1 MNSGVVGAVALL
13 AVGGALYLGSTY
25 LGDYFAGQ
33 NAATQQAAVE
43 ETVEAGETADS
54 SSQALALV
62 PETAETAVEDAAEA
76 VTDMADGAANTAAE
90 TAEDAMDTVTDMA
103 EGAASAVAETAE
115 DAVDAVTDLAEG
127 AADAVTQT
135 VTETADAVSEAADD
149 ATEDMTDTMAETMTE
164 DIAETAMLTDEAAQE
179 VLENLGSDLP
189 ETASEPGT
197 TPVLDVVR
205 VEPSGEVLIAGNAPQ
220 GERVGLV
227 YNNEVVAEAE
237 VTEGGDFVLVPDEAL
252 PTGEG
257 TLEVVVIDQEGNREA
272 QSDEQVALVLP
283 EEGNQAGFL
292 VGVLRP
298 GEPVE
303 IIEREAPEAEAD
315 ATEVASVA
323 EPTSAADE
331 IADATSSQTE
341 TPAEVETAARAD
353 SEAAVETDTVSPFV
367 VVDAIELEGQEI
379 WIAGASVPGTVIRL
393 YQDNELLGET
403 ITGEQGRY
411 LFEGTLRDATGD
423 VTVRADALATGSAD
437 VIARA
442 EVPFE
447 MPGIDVAAVPE
458 DAAAEAVETAS
469 EAAGTVAETASA
481 AAEAVADA
489 AAEASESASETATN
503 VAEAAGDA
511 IADTASEVADAVQSA
526 TDSATTAD
534 TTAETAATQSA
545 STETETAATAPTTA
559 PASTSE
565 TAASQPASNVEVAA
579 STPAAASTER
589 VSVLDTGR
597 VIIRRG
603 DNLWRL
609 SRRVFGQGIRYT
621 SIYDANRDQIRDPAL
636 IFPGQVFELP
646 TPQAEWGEVPGVDAL
661 EPDQIPGSE
670 VVQN

>member
-62 PETAETAVEDAAEA
+62 PDTAETAVEDAAEA
-76 VTDMADGAANTAAE
+76 VTDMAEGAANTAAE
-90 TAEDAMDTVTDMA
+90 TAEDAMD
-103 EGAASAVAETAE
+103 
-115 DAVDAVTDLAEG
+115 AVTDLAES

-164 DIAETAMLTDEAAQE
+164 DMTETAMLTDEAAQE

-315 ATEVASVA
+315 TTEVASVA

-331 IADATSSQTE
+331 TADATSSQTE

-423 VTVRADALATGSAD
+423 VTVRADALAAGSAD

-458 DAAAEAVETAS
+458 DAASEAVETAS
-469 EAAGTVAETASA
+469 EAAEAVAETASA

-489 AAEASESASETATN
+489 AAEASESVNETATD

-534 TTAETAATQSA
+534 TTSETAATQSA
-545 STETETAATAPTTA
+545 STENETAATAPTTA
-559 PASTSE
+559 PANTSE
-565 TAASQPASNVEVAA
+565 TAAGQPASNVEVAA
-579 STPAAASTER
+579 STPAASTER

-661 EPDQIPGSE
+661 EPDQIPGPD

>member
-25 LGDYFAGQ
+25 LGDYFADR
-33 NAATQQAAVE
+33 NAATQQAAE
-43 ETVEAGETADS
+43 ESAEPSD
-54 SSQALALV
+54 ALALV
-62 PETAETAVEDAAEA
+62 PESAETAVEEAAEA
-76 VTDMADGAANTAAE
+76 MAE
-90 TAEDAMDTVTDMA
+90 TAE
-103 EGAASAVAETAE
+103 GAADAVAETA
-115 DAVDAVTDLAEG
+115 DSAVDAVTDLAEG
-127 AADAVTQT
+127 AADAVTET
-135 VTETADAVSEAADD
+135 ATETADSASEAAGE
-149 ATEDMTDTMAETMTE
+149 ATEDMAETMADEMT
-164 DIAETAMLTDEAAQE
+164 ETAMLTEEAAQE
-179 VLENLGSDLP
+179 VLQNLGSDLP

-237 VTEGGDFVLVPDEAL
+237 VTEGGDFVLVPEEAL
-252 PTGEG
+252 PSGEG
-257 TLEVVVIDQEGNREA
+257 TLEVVVIDPDGNREA

-283 EEGNQAGFL
+283 EEGNEAGFL

-303 IIEREAPEAEAD
+303 IIEREAPEAEAG

-331 IADATSSQTE
+331 TADATPSETE
-341 TPAEVETAARAD
+341 TTAEVDTAARAEP
-353 SEAAVETDTVSPFV
+353 EATVETDVVSPFV

-379 WIAGASVPGTVIRL
+379 WIAGASIPGTIIRL

-423 VTVRADALATGSAD
+423 VTVRADALATGSAA

-447 MPGIDVAAVPE
+447 MPGIEMAAVAA
-458 DAAAEAVETAS
+458 DAAS
-469 EAAGTVAETASA
+469 EAAETVAETASA
-481 AAEAVADA
+481 AGEAVADA
-489 AAEASESASETATN
+489 TSGAAESLSETAAD

-511 IADTASEVADAVQSA
+511 IAETASEVADAVQSA
-526 TDSATTAD
+526 TDSATTAG
-534 TTAETAATQSA
+534 TTTETAETESAT
-545 STETETAATAPTTA
+545 TETETAATAPTTT

-565 TAASQPASNVEVAA
+565 TAASEPASNVEVAA
-579 STPAAASTER
+579 STPAATNTER

-636 IFPGQVFELP
+636 IFPGQVFDLP
-646 TPQAEWGEVPGVDAL
+646 TPQEEWGEVPGVEAL
-661 EPDQIPGSE
+661 EPDQIPGPD

>member
-25 LGDYFAGQ
+25 LGDYFADR

-43 ETVEAGETADS
+43 ETAEPSD
-54 SSQALALV
+54 ALALV
-62 PETAETAVEDAAEA
+62 PDSAESAVEDAAEA
-76 VTDMADGAANTAAE
+76 VAE
-90 TAEDAMDTVTDMA
+90 TAE
-103 EGAASAVAETAE
+103 S
-115 DAVDAVTDLAEG
+115 AVDAVTDMAES
-127 AADAVTQT
+127 AVTDMA
-135 VTETADAVSEAADD
+135 ESAADAVSEAVDE
-149 ATEDMTDTMAETMTE
+149 ATEDMAETMPE
-164 DIAETAMLTDEAAQE
+164 EMAETAMLTDEAAQE
-179 VLENLGSDLP
+179 VLENLGSDRP

-227 YNNEVVAEAE
+227 FNNEVVAEAE
-237 VTEGGDFVLVPDEAL
+237 VTEGGDFVLVPEEAL
-252 PTGEG
+252 PAGEG
-257 TLEVVVIDQEGNREA
+257 TLEVVVIDQDGNREA

-283 EEGNQAGFL
+283 EEGNEAGFL

-303 IIEREAPEAEAD
+303 IIEREAPVAD
-315 ATEVASVA
+315 AGETEIAAVA
-323 EPTSAADE
+323 EPATATDE
-331 IADATSSQTE
+331 TADASEMADAAPSE
-341 TPAEVETAARAD
+341 TVATAEVETAARTEPEATVEAD
-353 SEAAVETDTVSPFV
+353 AISPFV

-411 LFEGTLRDATGD
+411 LFEGTLRDATGE
-423 VTVRADALATGSAD
+423 VTVRADALATGSAN

-447 MPGIDVAAVPE
+447 MPGIDVAAT
-458 DAAAEAVETAS
+458 AAAEDAVSDAVEAANTAT
-469 EAAGTVAETASA
+469 ETVAESATAAGA
-481 AAEAVADA
+481 ALADA
-489 AAEASESASETATN
+489 AADTAASVSETAAD

-511 IADTASEVADAVQSA
+511 MTEAASEVADAVQTA
-526 TDSATTAD
+526 TDSVTTAD
-534 TTAETAATQSA
+534 TTTESATTETAATEA
-545 STETETAATAPTTA
+545 ATAETETAAAETTA
-559 PASTSE
+559 ATTPASTSPSTSE
-565 TAASQPASNVEVAA
+565 TATSSGDTAATTEPASTSEVAA

-621 SIYDANRDQIRDPAL
+621 SIYDANRDQIRNPAL
-636 IFPGQVFELP
+636 IFPGQVFDLP
-646 TPQAEWGEVPGVDAL
+646 TPQEEWGEVPGVEAL
-661 EPDQIPGSE
+661 EPDQIPGPD

>member
-25 LGDYFAGQ
+25 LGDYFADR

-43 ETVEAGETADS
+43 ETAEPSD
-54 SSQALALV
+54 ALALV
-62 PETAETAVEDAAEA
+62 PDSAESALEDAAEA
-76 VTDMADGAANTAAE
+76 VAE
-90 TAEDAMDTVTDMA
+90 TAE
-103 EGAASAVAETAE
+103 S
-115 DAVDAVTDLAEG
+115 AVDAVTDMAES
-127 AADAVTQT
+127 AADAVTET
-135 VTETADAVSEAADD
+135 VTETADAVSEAVDE
-149 ATEDMTDTMAETMTE
+149 ATEDMAETMPE
-164 DIAETAMLTDEAAQE
+164 EMAETAMLTDEAAQE
-179 VLENLGSDLP
+179 VLENLGSDRP

-237 VTEGGDFVLVPDEAL
+237 VTEGGDFVLVPEEAL
-252 PTGEG
+252 PAGEG
-257 TLEVVVIDQEGNREA
+257 TLEVVVIDQDGNREA

-283 EEGNQAGFL
+283 EEGNEAGFL

-303 IIEREAPEAEAD
+303 IIEREAPVAETGE
-315 ATEVASVA
+315 TEIAAVA
-323 EPTSAADE
+323 EPTPASDETADAADL
-331 IADATSSQTE
+331 ADAATSE
-341 TPAEVETAARAD
+341 TAATAEVETAARTEP
-353 SEAAVETDTVSPFV
+353 EATVEADTVSPFV

-411 LFEGTLRDATGD
+411 LFEGTLRDATGE
-423 VTVRADALATGSAD
+423 VTVRADALATGSAN

-447 MPGIDVAAVPE
+447 MPGIEMA
-458 DAAAEAVETAS
+458 AAAEDAVSDAVEAANTATEAVAES
-469 EAAGTVAETASA
+469 ATAAG
-481 AAEAVADA
+481 EALADA
-489 AAEASESASETATN
+489 AADTAASVSETAAD
-503 VAEAAGDA
+503 VAEAVGDA
-511 IADTASEVADAVQSA
+511 MTEAASEVADAVQTT
-526 TDSATTAD
+526 TDSVTTAD
-534 TTAETAATQSA
+534 TTTESATTGTAATEPA
-545 STETETAATAPTTA
+545 ATETETAAAETTATTA
-559 PASTSE
+559 PASTSASTSE
-565 TAASQPASNVEVAA
+565 TAASTSETATSSGDTAATTEPASNVEVAA

-621 SIYDANRDQIRDPAL
+621 SIYDANRDQIRNPAL
-636 IFPGQVFELP
+636 IFPGQVFDLP
-646 TPQAEWGEVPGVDAL
+646 TPQEEWGEVPGVEAL
-661 EPDQIPGSE
+661 EPDQIPGPD

>member
-13 AVGGALYLGSTY
+13 AVGGALYLGSTF
-25 LGDYFAGQ
+25 LGDYFADR

-43 ETVEAGETADS
+43 ETDEAAETADS
-54 SSQALALV
+54 SSEGLALV
-62 PETAETAVEDAAEA
+62 PDSAETAVEDAAEA
-76 VTDMADGAANTAAE
+76 IAE
-90 TAEDAMDTVTDMA
+90 TAE
-103 EGAASAVAETAE
+103 S
-115 DAVDAVTDLAEG
+115 AVDAVTDMAES
-127 AADAVTQT
+127 AADAVSETMS
-135 VTETADAVSEAADD
+135 ETADAVSD
-149 ATEDMTDTMAETMTE
+149 ATENMVDDMTGDMTE
-164 DIAETAMLTDEAAQE
+164 DMAETAMLTDEAAQE
-179 VLENLGSDLP
+179 VLESLGSDLP

-205 VEPSGEVLIAGNAPQ
+205 IEPTGEVLIAGNAPE

-237 VTEGGDFVLVPDEAL
+237 VTEGGDFVLVPDDAL

-257 TLEVVVIDQEGNREA
+257 TLEVVVIDENGNREA
-272 QSDEQVALVLP
+272 QSDEQVAVVLP
-283 EEGNQAGFL
+283 EEGNEAGFL

-303 IIEREAPEAEAD
+303 IIEREAPEADAGETQVAARTEPATAADDSAD
-315 ATEVASVA
+315 ATETSVA
-323 EPTSAADE
+323 P
-331 IADATSSQTE
+331 E
-341 TPAEVETAARAD
+341 TTASEASTEVETAARAEPQAPAAN
-353 SEAAVETDTVSPFV
+353 EATTAPFV

-411 LFEGTLRDATGD
+411 LFEGRLRDATGD

-447 MPGIDVAAVPE
+447 MPGIEVAVAEATETAVQVAEAAV
-458 DAAAEAVETAS
+458 EA
-469 EAAGTVAETASA
+469 
-481 AAEAVADA
+481 
-489 AAEASESASETATN
+489 ASETATEA
-503 VAEAAGDA
+503 VADMV
-511 IADTASEVADAVQSA
+511 DSVADAASDGVEAASETVTAVVEAA
-526 TDSATTAD
+526 TETAETVVNAASDAVEAVESATT
-534 TTAETAATQSA
+534 EAATTDA
-545 STETETAATAPTTA
+545 APTETAPAAEVANTPSSNDQPTIDPTTETDA
-559 PASTSE
+559 DATPAE
-565 TAASQPASNVEVAA
+565 A
-579 STPAAASTER
+579 PAAAPATASDDQVASATPTASNER

-636 IFPGQVFELP
+636 IFPGQVFDLP
-646 TPQAEWGEVPGVDAL
+646 TPQEEWGEVPGVQAL
-661 EPDQIPGSE
+661 EPDQIPNAD
-670 VVQN
+670 VLQN